1 MPILLGLLF
10 LSFGILNAQQISTQD
25 TSKKKSQ
32 IHILEN
38 EYGEF
43 LISDTLNVQRLIGN
57 VKLLHDSDTIYC
69 DSAFF
74 YQERN
79 TAEAFGDVLILQA
92 DGTEAIADYMRY
104 TGNTKMV
111 FMKGNVTLTDNKGND
126 LWSEEITYNLK
137 TKIGHY
143 YKNGTLLSDNTLLS
157 SREAEY
163 NLRTKEARFKHN
175 VVVNDPEY
183 HVLSK
188 DLGYNTETKVVTFWD
203 ASVVTNEE
211 SMLQTSSGKYNTIDK
226 TSSFTKRSSIFNDG
240 QYIEADTLNYDKISG
255 WAIGRGN
262 VIAIDTAQKSTL
274 YSGVVMYNEIS
285 KKMYAFAHPILKT
298 IRDDDS
304 LYIRSDTIF
313 SAPAVKPIRILS
325 AEDSLQMTADELLA
339 STSNIDTVSATADE
353 LLDELLRNM
362 HDEEFIDSMDI
373 TISDSINLSE
383 NEKTETIHPPKQDT
397 VTLKGLE
404 QNNDAKDIGEYRAGK
419 RTAHNEKADKI
430 HQLTEKIAPKAVD
443 SNTANSPFVYSDSLG
458 SETYYKYN
466 KDQKEDTSLRFFVA
480 YYNVRIYSD
489 SLQGKCDSLYY
500 SQVDSTIRMN
510 VNPILWTDKGQLKGD
525 TILMILDSN
534 KLSEIY
540 VPRNAI
546 LISRSGPEQANF
558 FNQIQ
563 GNTIRGFLNNNK
575 IDSLI
580 AQPNA
585 MNIYYVQDEADAYIG
600 VNESQSARIQINFEN
615 DEISSI
621 YYLRDMSGTTK
632 PMLEIDPAA
641 LRLNRFQW
649 HEAEKL
655 KNFEEFLGDECAL
668 PEPQLMHQKYRTKAN
683 K

>member
-1 MPILLGLLF
+1 MPLLIGVLF
-10 LSFGILNAQQISTQD
+10 LALGEINAQQKSTQD
-25 TSKKKSQ
+25 TTKKKSQ

-43 LISDTLNVQRLIGN
+43 LMSDTLNIQRLIGN

-143 YKNGTLLSDNTLLS
+143 YKNGTLLSGNTLLS

-163 NLRTKEARFKHN
+163 NLRTKEARFKRN

-211 SMLQTSSGKYNTIDK
+211 SMLQTSSGKYNTIDR

-240 QYIEADTLNYDKISG
+240 QYIEADTLNYDKNSG

-274 YSGVVMYNEIS
+274 YSGIAMYNEIT
-285 KKMYAFAHPILKT
+285 KKMFAFVNPILKT
-298 IRDDDS
+298 VRDNDS
-304 LYIRSDTIF
+304 FYIRSDTIF
-313 SAPAVKPIRILS
+313 SAPAIKTIKILS
-325 AEDSLQMTADELLA
+325 AEDSLQLTAEALLA
-339 STSNIDTVSATADE
+339 GKENTDTVSATADD
-353 LLDELLRNM
+353 LLDDLLRTM
-362 HDEEFIDSMDI
+362 HDDEDIDSVAVSDTLFLAD
-373 TISDSINLSE
+373 TIK
-383 NEKTETIHPPKQDT
+383 EKLVQHPKPDT
-397 VTLKGLE
+397 VKLQGLE
-404 QNNDAKDIGEYRAGK
+404 QNVDVKDIGTYRANK
-419 RTAHNEKADKI
+419 RTTLNEKADKI
-430 HQLTEKIAPKAVD
+430 QQLTEDAAPSAD
-443 SNTANSPFVYSDSLG
+443 TNTQSSPFVYSDSLG
-458 SETYYKYN
+458 SDDAYYKYN
-466 KDQKEDTSLRFFVA
+466 KEPKEDTSLRYFVA

-500 SQVDSTIRMN
+500 SQADSTIRMI

-525 TILMILDSN
+525 TIVLFLDSS
-534 KLSEIY
+534 KLREIF

-546 LISRSGPEQANF
+546 LISRSGPEQAGF
-558 FNQIQ
+558 YNQIQ
-563 GNTIRGFLNNNK
+563 GNTIRGFLSNNK

-580 AQPNA
+580 AQPNG
-585 MNIYYVQDEADAYIG
+585 MSIYYIQDESDAYVG
-600 VNESQSARIQINFEN
+600 VNESQSARIQIHFE
-615 DEISSI
+615 DEEISTI
-621 YYLRDMSGTTK
+621 YYLRDMTGATK
-632 PMLEIDPAA
+632 PMAEIEPST
-641 LRLNRFQW
+641 LRLSRFQW
-649 HEAEKL
+649 HENEKL
-655 KNFEEFLGDECAL
+655 KNFEAFLGDVCEL
-668 PEPQLMHQKYRTKAN
+668 PEPQLMNRK
-683 K
+683 